1 MHMLLALA
9 MALTLAA
16 TTPPPG
22 AVHATSKPAH
32 GTPPAHAAHAASV
45 PPLAHVVV
53 VILENHSYEQ
63 TRGLPYA
70 ASLIKRGT
78 SFSNSFAIAHPSQ
91 PNYLALW
98 AANTMDVGSDSCP
111 PPGSPYSAE
120 NLGHACEAAGLRW
133 RSYAEDL
140 PGVGSDTCRA
150 AGKRYTRKHDPWTD
164 FSNLSHANERTY
176 ADLASDIAKDSLPNL
191 AFVIPNNCH
200 NSHDKDCGADVAD
213 TWLAANLPAMIGAV
227 GPRGLVILTWDEDD
241 GSADNRILTVFT
253 GDLVQPGFV
262 SRRWI
267 SHFSIVHTICAALGL
282 PVFAN
287 ALTDSAITD
296 VWRGDPLAAGSPP
309 GNSLMLSAT
318 WSDSVSGHVFGELRT
333 PRPAHVE
340 ADIFDTGGRHVRA
353 IARGIREGRIA
364 LEWDGRDEAGAPAPA
379 GSYMLRAVVDGKTLA
394 QRFMRPQ

>member
-1 MHMLLALA
+1 MHALLALVIA
-9 MALTLAA
+9 TALAA
-16 TTPPPG
+16 ATPPQGTAHNAAMPPHG
-22 AVHATSKPAH
+22 A
-32 GTPPAHAAHAASV
+32 PPAHAAHTASV
-45 PPLAHVVV
+45 PALAHVVV

-70 ASLIKRGT
+70 ASLIQRGA

-98 AANTMDVGSDSCP
+98 AANTMDVASDSCP
-111 PPGSPYSAE
+111 PPGSPYAAE
-120 NLGHACEAAGLRW
+120 NLGHACENAGLSW

-140 PGVGSDTCRA
+140 PGVGNDTCRA

-176 ADLASDIAKDSLPNL
+176 ADLANDIANDSLPNL

-213 TWLAANLPAMIGAV
+213 AWLAANLPAMLGAV

-241 GSADNRILTVFT
+241 GSADNRILTVFS
-253 GDLVQPGFV
+253 GDLVRPAFV
-262 SRRWI
+262 SKRWI
-267 SHFSIVHTICAALGL
+267 SHFSIVHTISAALGL

-296 VWRGDPLAAGSPP
+296 VWRSDPLAAGSPP

-318 WSDSVSGHVFGELRT
+318 YSDSASGHVFSELRM
-333 PRPAHVE
+333 PRPSKIE
-340 ADIFDTGGRHVRA
+340 ADIFDIAGRHLRML
-353 IARGIREGRIA
+353 ARGTREGRSA
-364 LEWDGRDEAGAPAPA
+364 LEWDGRDDAGLRAPA

-394 QRFMRPQ
+394 QHFVRPQ